1 MQVSSVIRML
11 LPALQQPA
19 GALRPIRKPA
29 SGWGWQAD
37 APTLA
42 IARKIAPIAIL
53 SFLVAWPG
61 GADPLRRA
69 KDLYDAGDFLTASQ
83 ISGETE
89 TPEGYT
95 LAAASLAAHARF
107 NASPPNARLLLEH
120 ALEMAEMA
128 VGQDGDNPDTLVQY
142 ARVMGWYAEII
153 ETGRVASEGYGS
165 RIKETLD
172 TARRLDPANPTVE
185 LLLATWHME
194 IVTRGGFLGALAFGA
209 SRKMALH
216 HYREA
221 ANLDPQSVNVLYE
234 YGRGLL
240 NLDKVH
246 YLADA
251 TRLLKVALSLPAKTA
266 FDRKT
271 QERARLL
278 LDRL

>member
-19 GALRPIRKPA
+19 GALCPVRKPA
-29 SGWGWQAD
+29 SGRRLLAS
-37 APTLA
+37 APTFV
-42 IARKIAPIAIL
+42 IARKIAPVAIL

-69 KDLYDAGDFLTASQ
+69 QDLYDAGDFLTAARV
-83 ISGETE
+83 SGETE
-89 TPEGYT
+89 TPEGYA

-107 NASPPNARLLLEH
+107 NASPSNARLLLEH

-128 VGQDGDNPDTLVQY
+128 AEQDGDNPDILVQY
-142 ARVMGWYAEII
+142 ARVMGRYAQLIGA
-153 ETGRVASEGYGS
+153 GRAASEGYGS
-165 RIKETLD
+165 RIKEALD
-172 TARRLDPANPTVE
+172 TARRLDPANPAVE

-194 IVTRGGFLGALAFGA
+194 VVTRGGLLGALAFGA
-209 SRKMALH
+209 SRKMALR

-221 ANLDPQSVNVLYE
+221 ANLDPQSVIVLYE

-240 NLDKVH
+240 ELDKAR

-271 QERARLL
+271 QEYARLL